1 MKEGDRMESYQLLF
15 QVCSIATI
23 VMLFI
28 TVGLFFLLNIPQVY
42 SYLKERDRLF
52 FKVER
57 SIIIVQTQEK
67 IE

>member
-15 QVCSIATI
+15 QVCSIATV

-28 TVGLFFLLNIPQVY
+28 TVGLFFLLNISQVY
-42 SYLKERDRLF
+42 RYLKGRNKIF

-67 IE
+67 VE

>member
-1 MKEGDRMESYQLLF
+1 MESYQLLF
-15 QVCSIATI
+15 QICSIATV
-23 VMLFI
+23 VMIFV
-28 TVGLFFLLNIPQVY
+28 TVGLFFLLRIPQVY
-42 SYLKERDRLF
+42 RYLKGRNRIF